1 MIALAVIAIVVILAW
16 FTGRDNPIP
25 PWIVICLI
33 PALAWFG
40 LILIILAMRDWL
52 RKRRSASKPPEE

>member
-1 MIALAVIAIVVILAW
+1 
-16 FTGRDNPIP
+16 
-25 PWIVICLI
+25 
-33 PALAWFG
+33 LAWFG